1 MAIKCTPNESPIKK
15 AINNNHLSP
24 LILSKSFSHLSP
36 AQNVAD
42 KKSIAKAYTSDSTA
56 LNQKLSEN
64 MKAKAP
70 IEALKIIFKLLEKLF
85 FLNIFW
91 RNNVVDQKRN
101 NITNALDTTDRKLTA
116 IAIDSL
122 SDANKAKIAPIIW

>member
-1 MAIKCTPNESPIKK
+1 MAIKWTPNERPIKN
-15 AINNNHLSP
+15 ATNNNHLSP
-24 LILSKSFSHLSP
+24 LTLSKSFYHLSP
-36 AQNVAD
+36 VQNVAD

-64 MKAKAP
+64 IKARAP

-85 FLNIFW
+85 LLNIFW

-116 IAIDSL
+116 MAMDSL
-122 SDANKAKIAPIIW
+122 SDANNAKIAPIIW

>member
-1 MAIKCTPNESPIKK
+1 MAIKWTPNERPIKN

-64 MKAKAP
+64 IKARAP

-116 IAIDSL
+116 MAMDSL
-122 SDANKAKIAPIIW
+122 SDANNAKIAPIIW

>member
-1 MAIKCTPNESPIKK
+1 MAIKWTPNERPIKK

-64 MKAKAP
+64 IKARAP

-85 FLNIFW
+85 LLNIFW

-116 IAIDSL
+116 MAMDSL
-122 SDANKAKIAPIIW
+122 SDANNAKIAPIIW

>member
-1 MAIKCTPNESPIKK
+1 MAIKWTPNERPIKN
-15 AINNNHLSP
+15 ATNNNHLSP
-24 LILSKSFSHLSP
+24 LTLSKSFSHLSP
-36 AQNVAD
+36 VQNVAD

-64 MKAKAP
+64 IKARAP

-85 FLNIFW
+85 LLNIFW

-116 IAIDSL
+116 MALDSL
-122 SDANKAKIAPIIW
+122 SDANNAKIAPIIW

>member
-24 LILSKSFSHLSP
+24 LTLSKSFSHLSP

-64 MKAKAP
+64 MNAKAP

-85 FLNIFW
+85 FLNIF
-91 RNNVVDQKRN
+91 
-101 NITNALDTTDRKLTA
+101 
-116 IAIDSL
+116 
-122 SDANKAKIAPIIW
+122 

>member
-1 MAIKCTPNESPIKK
+1 MAIKWTPNERPIKK

-24 LILSKSFSHLSP
+24 LMLSKSFSHLSP

-64 MKAKAP
+64 IKARAP

-85 FLNIFW
+85 LLKIFW

-116 IAIDSL
+116 MAMDSL
-122 SDANKAKIAPIIW
+122 SDANNAKIAPIIW

>member
-1 MAIKCTPNESPIKK
+1 MAIKWTPNERPIKK

-64 MKAKAP
+64 IKARAP
-70 IEALKIIFKLLEKLF
+70 IDALKIIFKLLEKLF
-85 FLNIFW
+85 LLNIFW

-116 IAIDSL
+116 MAMDSL
-122 SDANKAKIAPIIW
+122 SDANNAKIAPIIW

>member
-64 MKAKAP
+64 IKARAP
-70 IEALKIIFKLLEKLF
+70 IDALKIIFKLLEKLF
-85 FLNIFW
+85 LLNIFW

-116 IAIDSL
+116 MAMDSL
-122 SDANKAKIAPIIW
+122 SDANNAKIAPIIW